1 MIHLDGRPIQEKPL
15 VTDTMDT
22 LFDDFQNL
30 VIDPSVWGQFVSG
43 TGDVTTITDNAKGSR
58 CCAMRTGATTGSR
71 VNIYGVDDWQNR
83 PGDSGGEITGYDNT
97 SAMAYLVMEFE
108 ALFKNRAN
116 MNNADVILGLVPD
129 QTYDRSSDDVCGFIL
144 NGDELAVLT
153 DLGGS
158 ETVTAVP
165 GTPDIET
172 QLNHYRIYCM
182 QEKIVFLFNHSV
194 VAIHTTDLANEPAYP
209 IFLAENDTDADSGI
223 YITNVSMG
231 YRRYPEQNLVV

>member
-15 VTDTMDT
+15 VENSMDT
-22 LFDDFQNL
+22 LFDDFQGGT
-30 VIDPSVWGQFVSG
+30 IDPSVWGQFVSG
-43 TGDVTTITDNAKGSR
+43 TASVGTTVDGDRGSY
-58 CCAMRTGATTGSR
+58 CSDLRTGALSGSR
-71 VNIYGVDDWQNR
+71 ATLYGVDDWQR
-83 PGDSGGEITGYDNT
+83 RSGDSGGEITGYDNT
-97 SAMAYLVMEFE
+97 GAMSYLVMEFE
-108 ALFKNRAN
+108 AKFFSRAN
-116 MNNADVILGLVPD
+116 MNNADVLLGLVPNNTD
-129 QTYDRSSDDVCGFIL
+129 DRSSDDVCGFIL
-144 NGDELAVLT
+144 DSDELAVLT

-194 VAIHTTDLANEPAYP
+194 VAVHTTNLANDPVFP
-209 IFLAENDTDADSGI
+209 IFLVENDTGANSGVCV
-223 YITNVSMG
+223 TNVSMG